1 MLTEMRA
8 NVARNTN
15 ILQETLVLESRHLD
29 RSVQVDF
36 YLTKGSAGEGG
47 EGERGS
53 GDMGDEKGGGNGRSE
68 KGNGD
73 WIGAPRSGGGMS
85 ETTSLLLINDGQE
98 LGRLGL
104 AGILD
109 ELQESGN
116 IAPLLCA
123 GIYAGPDRKQEYGT
137 ACRPDYQGWGARAGD
152 YARFIM
158 EELIP
163 AIRHKYAV
171 TAFKEKAFAGFSL
184 GALSAMDIVWRHPE
198 EFARA
203 GLFSGSFWWRNRDKE
218 DPSYDEQRD
227 RIMHDEVRKGGYYPW
242 LKFFFECGT
251 EDEREDRNGNGV
263 IDSIDDT
270 RDLIGE
276 LVRKGYDANRDI
288 RYLQIEGGRHEV
300 GTWAKAMPEFL
311 LWGWGK

>member
-1 MLTEMRA
+1 MPTEMRA
-8 NVARNTN
+8 NVESNMDIIQATM
-15 ILQETLVLESRHLD
+15 ELESRFLG

-36 YLTKGSAGEGG
+36 YLAKAQRGEDRIVGAGTLAGCT
-47 EGERGS
+47 
-53 GDMGDEKGGGNGRSE
+53 
-68 KGNGD
+68 
-73 WIGAPRSGGGMS
+73 MS
-85 ETTSLLLINDGQE
+85 ETDEVLPPGTSLLLINDGQE

-109 ELQESGN
+109 ELQETGN
-116 IAPLLCA
+116 LGPLLCA
-123 GIYAGPDRKQEYGT
+123 GIYAGPERKQEYGT
-137 ACRPDYQGWGARAGD
+137 AYRPDYQGWGARAGD
-152 YARFIM
+152 YDRFIM

-163 AIRHKYAV
+163 AIRRKYAV
-171 TAFKEKAFAGFSL
+171 EAFKEKAFAGFSL

-203 GLFSGSFWWRNRDKE
+203 GLFSGSFWWRTMDKE
-218 DPSYDEQRD
+218 DPSFDEHRD

-251 EDEREDRNGNGV
+251 EDEREDRNRNGV
-263 IDSIDDT
+263 IDSIDDAQ
-270 RDLIGE
+270 DLIGE
-276 LVRKGYDANRDI
+276 LVRKGYDANKDI

-311 LWGWGK
+311 LWGWGTDGNGGVDGNE

>member
-1 MLTEMRA
+1 MPTEMRA
-8 NVARNTN
+8 NVESNMDIVQATM
-15 ILQETLVLESRHLD
+15 ELESRFLG

-36 YLTKGSAGEGG
+36 YLAKAQRGGDGIVGDGTLAGRAMNET
-47 EGERGS
+47 
-53 GDMGDEKGGGNGRSE
+53 DEVLPPG
-68 KGNGD
+68 
-73 WIGAPRSGGGMS
+73 
-85 ETTSLLLINDGQE
+85 TSLLLINDGQE

-109 ELQESGN
+109 ELQEGGN
-116 IAPLLCA
+116 LGPLLCA
-123 GIYAGPDRKQEYGT
+123 GIYAGPERKQEYGT
-137 ACRPDYQGWGARAGD
+137 AYRPDYQGWGARAGD
-152 YARFIM
+152 YDRFIM

-163 AIRHKYAV
+163 SIRRKYAV
-171 TAFKEKAFAGFSL
+171 EAFKEKAFAGFSL

-203 GLFSGSFWWRNRDKE
+203 GLFSGSFWWRARDKE
-218 DPSYDEQRD
+218 DPSYDEHRD

-251 EDEREDRNGNGV
+251 EDEREDRNHNGV

-270 RDLIGE
+270 QDLIGE

-311 LWGWGK
+311 LWGWKK